1 MDTIKHMF
9 TNFTTFEI
17 CNQGVRISGRIGG
30 KLDGKPLLLIHGH
43 PQSHTMWH
51 LTAPELAKQ
60 YRVVMFDLRGYGDS
74 DRPATDDKHLPY
86 SKRVMATDAMA
97 VMAHFGYSKFQ
108 VLAHDRGARV
118 AHRLAA
124 DFPDAVERMMLLD
137 IAPTLGMYENTTQLF
152 ATLYWHWFFLIQPA
166 PLPEAL
172 IGDDPV
178 RYLHG
183 VMGSRYGGLEKFA
196 PEALRE
202 YERCSLIPN
211 SAMAMAEDYR
221 AAATIDLEHDRVD
234 VVAGKKIN
242 TPIHVL
248 WGAKGVVQQCFDV
261 LGLWRD
267 RAMNVTGVA
276 VESGHYI
283 PEENPTVVLH
293 EALAFFKP

>member
-1 MDTIKHMF
+1 MF
-9 TNFTTFEI
+9 KNFSTFEV
-17 CNQGVRISGRIGG
+17 NNHGVRIRGRVGG

-60 YRVVMFDLRGYGDS
+60 FRVVMFDLRGYGDS
-74 DRPATDDKHLPY
+74 DRPVTDAAHEPY
-86 SKRVMATDAMA
+86 SKRIMATDAMA
-97 VMAHFGYSKFQ
+97 VMAHFGYTQFQ

-124 DFPDAVERMMLLD
+124 DHPKAVERMMLLD

-183 VMGSRYGGLEKFA
+183 VMGSRYGGLAKFA
-196 PEALRE
+196 PAALVE
-202 YERCSLIPN
+202 YERCALIPN

-221 AAATIDLEHDRVD
+221 AAATIDLEHDRSD
-234 VVAGKKIN
+234 VAAGKKID

-261 LGLWRD
+261 LALWRE
-267 RAMNVTGVA
+267 RVNHVSGMA
-276 VESGHYI
+276 VDSGHYI
-283 PEENPTVVLH
+283 PEENPAIVLS
-293 EALAFFKP
+293 EALAFLKP

>member
-1 MDTIKHMF
+1 MF
-9 TNFTTFEI
+9 ENFESFEVV
-17 CNQGVRISGRIGG
+17 NHGVTLRGKVGG
-30 KLDGKPLLLIHGH
+30 KPSGKPLLLIHGH
-43 PQSHTMWH
+43 PQSHVMWH
-51 LTAPELAKQ
+51 LTAPELAKH
-60 YRVVMFDLRGYGDS
+60 YRIVMFDLRGYGDS
-74 DRPATDDKHLPY
+74 DRPATNDAHLPY

-97 VMAHFGYSKFQ
+97 VMAHFGYEKFQ

-124 DFPDAVERMMLLD
+124 DHPGAVERMMLLD
-137 IAPTLGMYENTTQLF
+137 IAPTLSMYENTTQKF

-202 YERCSLIPN
+202 YERCAKIPN

-221 AAATIDLEHDRVD
+221 AAATIDLEHDRAD
-234 VVAGKKIN
+234 VAFGKKID
-242 TPIHVL
+242 TPTHVL
-248 WGAKGVVQQCFDV
+248 WGAKGVVAQCFAV
-261 LGLWRD
+261 LDLWRE
-267 RAMNVTGVA
+267 RVNHVSGMA
-276 VESGHYI
+276 VDSGHYI
-283 PEENPTVVLH
+283 PEENPAVVLQ

>member
-1 MDTIKHMF
+1 MF
-9 TNFTTFEI
+9 ENFESFEVV
-17 CNQGVRISGRIGG
+17 NAGVTLHGKIGG
-30 KLDGKPLLLIHGH
+30 KPSGKPLLLIHGH
-43 PQSHTMWH
+43 PQSHAMWH

-74 DRPATDDKHLPY
+74 DRPATDDAHLPY

-97 VMAHFGYSKFQ
+97 VMAHFGYKQFQ

-124 DFPDAVERMMLLD
+124 DHPSAVERMMLLD
-137 IAPTLGMYENTTQLF
+137 IAPTLGMYDNTTQLF

-202 YERCSLIPN
+202 YERCAKIPH

-221 AAATIDLEHDRVD
+221 AAATIDLAHDRAD
-234 VVAGKKIN
+234 VAAGRKID

-261 LGLWRD
+261 LGLWRE
-267 RAMNVTGVA
+267 RATHVTGKP

-283 PEENPTVVLH
+283 PEENPAVVLH
-293 EALAFFKP
+293 EALSFFKP

>member
-1 MDTIKHMF
+1 MF
-9 TNFTTFEI
+9 NNFEKFEI
-17 CNQGVRISGRIGG
+17 DNHGVLISGRIGG

-74 DRPATDDKHLPY
+74 DRPATDAAHTPY
-86 SKRVMATDAMA
+86 SKRAMATDAIA
-97 VMAHFGYSKFQ
+97 VMAHFGYTQFQ

-124 DFPDAVERMMLLD
+124 DFPEAVERMLLLD

-196 PEALRE
+196 PSALAE
-202 YERCSLIPN
+202 YERCALIPN

-221 AAATIDLEHDRVD
+221 AAATIDLEHDRAD
-234 VVAGKKIN
+234 VASGKKID

-261 LGLWRD
+261 LKLWRD
-267 RAMNVTGVA
+267 RATNVTGMA

-283 PEENPTVVLH
+283 PEENPSIVLQ

>member
-1 MDTIKHMF
+1 MF
-9 TNFTTFEI
+9 KNFETFEI
-17 CNQGVRISGRIGG
+17 NNQGVRISGRIGG

-74 DRPATDDKHLPY
+74 DRPATDAAHTPY
-86 SKRVMATDAMA
+86 SKRAMATDAMA
-97 VMAHFGYSKFQ
+97 VMAHFGYAQFQ

-124 DFPDAVERMMLLD
+124 DFPAAVERMMLLD

-183 VMGSRYGGLEKFA
+183 VMGSRYGGLAKFA
-196 PEALRE
+196 PAALRE
-202 YERCSLIPN
+202 YERCALIPN

-221 AAATIDLEHDRVD
+221 AAATIDLEHDRFD
-234 VVAGKKIN
+234 VAAGKKID
-242 TPIHVL
+242 TPVHVL

-261 LGLWRD
+261 LKLWRD
-267 RAMNVTGVA
+267 RATHVTGMP

-283 PEENPTVVLH
+283 PEENPAVVLQ

>member
-1 MDTIKHMF
+1 MF
-9 TNFTTFEI
+9 ENFESFEVV
-17 CNQGVRISGRIGG
+17 NAGVALRGQVGG
-30 KLDGKPLLLIHGH
+30 KPSGKPLLLIHGH
-43 PQSHTMWH
+43 PQSHAMWH

-74 DRPATDDKHLPY
+74 DRPATDAVHLPY

-97 VMAHFGYSKFQ
+97 VMAHFGYNKFQ

-124 DFPDAVERMMLLD
+124 DHPNAVEGMMLLD

-196 PEALRE
+196 PAALRE
-202 YERCSLIPN
+202 YERCAKIPN

-221 AAATIDLEHDRVD
+221 AAATIDLEHDRAD
-234 VVAGKKIN
+234 VAAGRKID

-261 LGLWRD
+261 LKLWGD
-267 RAMNVTGVA
+267 RATQVTGKP

-283 PEENPTVVLH
+283 PEENPAVVLH